1 MQVGDLVSVRRYGQM
16 GIITWVSDNGR
27 FIKVLGQH
35 GNELY
40 CYEEEGASYVSE
52 WRYNFT

>member
-27 FIKVLGQH
+27 FIKVLGQY

-40 CYEEEGASYVSE
+40 CYEEEVTSYDSE
-52 WRYNFT
+52 W